1 MSNPVV
7 LITGALTGIGRA
19 TALAFAHEGARVVVS
34 GRRDD
39 AGQALVTEIC
49 ALGAEA
55 EFLRADVRH
64 EQDVQNLVDRT
75 VARFGRLDVAVNNA
89 GTEGT
94 PGPVTGQTAESYAAT
109 FDTNVLGVLL
119 SMKHEL
125 RVMQAQGSGSIVN
138 LSSTMG
144 QRGAP
149 GASLYT
155 ASKHAVE
162 GLTKSA
168 ALESAAFGVRVN
180 AVAPGPI
187 ETAMLDRFTGSAD
200 RKAGLVAGVTL
211 KRAGR
216 PEEIADAI
224 VFASSAKASFIT
236 PQIIDVTVG
245 APFFLVQQLL
255 PLFGEGSSIVL
266 LSSLAARASVGL
278 LPAYAA
284 TKGAIDTL
292 VKHFAALLG
301 PRGIRVNAVAPGVI
315 DTEMSKFARTDE
327 GRQFTLSM
335 QALQRIGHADDVA
348 DVVAFLA
355 SDAARWVTGDTIQV
369 GGGST
374 L

>member
-1 MSNPVV
+1 MSHPVV

-19 TALAFAHEGARVVVS
+19 TALAFAKEGARIVVS

-39 AGQALVTEIC
+39 AGQALVAELRAAGT
-49 ALGAEA
+49 EA
-55 EFLRADVRH
+55 EFVRADVRH
-64 EQDVQNLVDRT
+64 ENDIQNLVDKT

-94 PGPVTGQTAESYAAT
+94 PGPITEQTAESYATT

-125 RVMQAQGSGSIVN
+125 RVMQKQGSGSIVN

-144 QRGAP
+144 HRGAP

-168 ALESAAFGVRVN
+168 ALEGAAFGVRVN
-180 AVAPGPI
+180 AVAPGPV

-200 RKAGLVAGVTL
+200 RKAGLVAGVPL

-224 VFASSAKASFIT
+224 LFAASSKASFIT
-236 PQIIDVTVG
+236 GQIIAVNGGKT
-245 APFFLVQQLL
+245 
-255 PLFGEGSSIVL
+255 
-266 LSSLAARASVGL
+266 AS
-278 LPAYAA
+278 
-284 TKGAIDTL
+284 
-292 VKHFAALLG
+292 
-301 PRGIRVNAVAPGVI
+301 
-315 DTEMSKFARTDE
+315 
-327 GRQFTLSM
+327 
-335 QALQRIGHADDVA
+335 
-348 DVVAFLA
+348 
-355 SDAARWVTGDTIQV
+355 
-369 GGGST
+369 
-374 L
+374 